1 MELNRDQINNV
12 LKFVDAGQDEKVKKE
27 VFSELGRQCFFCR
40 TVKDWVEGF
49 DGDVQAFLDRV
60 NVEDKSPYWKSL
72 VFNEDRSILYL
83 TGKEV
88 DRCAC
93 ALADCDDPPTALC
106 THCCKTFQAHIF
118 RTLFQRDVRVEIT
131 ESILLGGT
139 RCSTAIHIGEQD

>member
-72 VFNEDRSILYL
+72 LFNEDRTILHL

-88 DRCAC
+88 TKCVCVYAE
-93 ALADCDDPPTALC
+93 CDDPPLSLC
-106 THCCKTFQAHIF
+106 RHCCRTFQEQIF
-118 RTLFQRDVRVEIT
+118 GTLFGCDVQVEIT
-131 ESILLGGT
+131 KSFLIGDT
-139 RCSTAIHIGEQD
+139 RCDTAIHIGRRD